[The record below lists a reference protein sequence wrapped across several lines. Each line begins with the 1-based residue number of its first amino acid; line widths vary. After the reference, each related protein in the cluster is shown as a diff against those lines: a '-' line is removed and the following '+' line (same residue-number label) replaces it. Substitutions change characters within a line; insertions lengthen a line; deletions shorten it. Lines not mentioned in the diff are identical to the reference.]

1 MYIAIDG
8 GGTKTEYLLL
18 DKHFQVVDHYLGG
31 CLNHDLLGN
40 GWADVSLALKA
51 SIDVLLERNGLTVSD
66 IEAVAAGISGLDTAG
81 DQQQADACFSSAGIS
96 RFLAINDGYLPI
108 AAENP
113 AAWGVSLNCGTGMCC
128 AAIDSSGNRIK
139 LAGMDEWSGDAGGGN
154 WIVMQ
159 MYRKVY
165 ENLILKDV
173 NTPLVMEYVKAM
185 NLGSKVDFI
194 NSWSDLKEGENAEC
208 KALHRKIIWLFFE
221 LLERSNPEAQALADQ
236 MIKCAA
242 YSIDAAVRELHFS
255 GEKIPVYLSGSIL
268 TKAASSGYLS
278 MLKEALS
285 CICQGKLEVHMCTKR
300 PVEGAV
306 QLMKFPVVENFNLSY
321 NSI

>member
-66 IEAVAAGISGLDTAG
+66 IEAAAAGISGLDTAG

-165 ENLILKDV
+165 ENLI
-173 NTPLVMEYVKAM
+173 
-185 NLGSKVDFI
+185 
-194 NSWSDLKEGENAEC
+194 
-208 KALHRKIIWLFFE
+208 
-221 LLERSNPEAQALADQ
+221 
-236 MIKCAA
+236 
-242 YSIDAAVRELHFS
+242 
-255 GEKIPVYLSGSIL
+255 
-268 TKAASSGYLS
+268 
-278 MLKEALS
+278 
-285 CICQGKLEVHMCTKR
+285 
-300 PVEGAV
+300 
-306 QLMKFPVVENFNLSY
+306 
-321 NSI
+321 

>member
-1 MYIAIDG
+1 M
-8 GGTKTEYLLL
+8 
-18 DKHFQVVDHYLGG
+18 
-31 CLNHDLLGN
+31 
-40 GWADVSLALKA
+40 
-51 SIDVLLERNGLTVSD
+51 LERNGLTVSD

-128 AAIDSSGNRIK
+128 AAIDPSGNRIK

-278 MLKEALS
+278 MLKKALS

-306 QLMKFPVVENFNLSY
+306 QLLKG
-321 NSI
+321 

>member
-66 IEAVAAGISGLDTAG
+66 IEAVT
-81 DQQQADACFSSAGIS
+81 AGIS

-154 WIVMQ
+154 WIVIQ

-173 NTPLVMEYVKAM
+173 STPFVMEYMKVM
-185 NLGSKVDFI
+185 NLGGKVEFI
-194 NSWSDLKEGENAEC
+194 NSWSDLKDGENAEC
-208 KALHRKIIWLFFE
+208 KVVHRKIIRLFF
-221 LLERSNPEAQALADQ
+221 
-236 MIKCAA
+236 
-242 YSIDAAVRELHFS
+242 
-255 GEKIPVYLSGSIL
+255 
-268 TKAASSGYLS
+268 
-278 MLKEALS
+278 
-285 CICQGKLEVHMCTKR
+285 
-300 PVEGAV
+300 
-306 QLMKFPVVENFNLSY
+306 
-321 NSI
+321 

>member
-66 IEAVAAGISGLDTAG
+66 IEAAAAGISGLDTAG
-81 DQQQADACFSSAGIS
+81 DQQQADACFSSA
-96 RFLAINDGYLPI
+96 
-108 AAENP
+108 ENP

-128 AAIDSSGNRIK
+128 AAIDPSGNRIK

-278 MLKEALS
+278 MLKKALS

-306 QLMKFPVVENFNLSY
+306 QLLKG
-321 NSI
+321 